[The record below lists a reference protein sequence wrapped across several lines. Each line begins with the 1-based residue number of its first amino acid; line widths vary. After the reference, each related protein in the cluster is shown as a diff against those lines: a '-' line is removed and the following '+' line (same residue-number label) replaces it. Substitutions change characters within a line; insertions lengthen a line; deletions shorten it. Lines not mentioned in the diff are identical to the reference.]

1 MIDYKKG
8 GGIMNYKF
16 IIDKYRQ
23 ITFKKRIIAIF
34 VVCMLIP
41 FLCLGLI
48 SWYTINSILTNKVE
62 SSIVSNLQ
70 QERLQ
75 LENVLNNLNHVSQ
88 QLAFGVNNN
97 RLLEQLYFEEDLFT
111 KSRIRND
118 LKGDLNVVTFSNPN
132 VGLMLYYFPKNE
144 TYDFENFPVRDH
156 FNINNLPIMETYPE
170 ITYYGPHIS
179 NNRSNKNLVFST
191 ARKVNVSHEEVY
203 VYIETG
209 SNTTKSIFAPLDD
222 LKESRQLL
230 ILNNS
235 GEIAYSQNEEL
246 FPLNGSEFPFSK
258 ENSVSGT
265 YSDYIWYKETSN
277 QGWSI
282 VSIFPKENI
291 NQERNQW
298 YVQIT
303 ILFIIFGIAV
313 ITIGALLS
321 RMVYKPLEKFN
332 NEIKSLINSNI
343 KSSTDHLHIPEFDYL
358 LFKTREMKKKIW
370 DLYGEVENKEKR
382 RADLEVEKLLY
393 QINPHFLM
401 NTLDTVHWLAMM
413 NGQKDIDRLVLS
425 LNKLLQY
432 NLGKMGD
439 ATTIG
444 GEIEALKE
452 YLQLQR
458 IRYDFHFDVDID
470 VQEEALSLA
479 IPRFILQPLVENALY
494 HGVSDDGYIHVNI
507 SLDKKLNITIQ
518 DNGSGMSEQQL
529 QQLFHDDSLDR
540 QKVGMGIGMKYVR
553 RILDSYYGD
562 QATFNIKSELGKG
575 TIISMSL
582 PVNRGE

>member
-1 MIDYKKG
+1 MKKG
-8 GGIMNYKF
+8 GQIMNYKF

-97 RLLEQLYFEEDLFT
+97 RLLEQLYYEQDLFN

-132 VGLMLYYFPKNE
+132 VVLMLYYFPDSE
-144 TYDFENFPVRDH
+144 TFDFENFPVREH

-209 SNTTKSIFAPLDD
+209 SNTTKSIFASSDD
-222 LKESRQLL
+222 IKKSRQLL

-235 GEIAYSQNEEL
+235 GEITYSQNEEL
-246 FPLNGSEFPFSK
+246 FPIKGSAFPFSA
-258 ENSVSGT
+258 SDSGAGS
-265 YSDYIWYKETSN
+265 YGDYIWYKETSN

-291 NQERNQW
+291 NLERNQW
-298 YVQIT
+298 YMQIT

-313 ITIGALLS
+313 IAIGALLS

-370 DLYGEVENKEKR
+370 ELYGEVEHKEKR

-458 IRYDFHFDVDID
+458 IRYDFQFDVDID

-562 QATFNIKSELGKG
+562 QATFHIKSELGKG
-575 TIISMSL
+575 TMISMSL
-582 PVNRGE
+582 PVIRGEESL

>member
-1 MIDYKKG
+1 
-8 GGIMNYKF
+8 MNYKF
-16 IIDKYRQ
+16 IIDKYRK

-97 RLLEQLYFEEDLFT
+97 RLLEQLYYEQDLFN

-132 VGLMLYYFPKNE
+132 VGLMLYYFPDSE
-144 TYDFENFPVRDH
+144 TFDFENFPVREH

-191 ARKVNVSHEEVY
+191 ARKVNVSHQEVY

-246 FPLNGSEFPFSK
+246 FPINGSGFPFSK
-258 ENSVSGT
+258 EKSVSGS

-458 IRYDFHFDVDID
+458 IRYDFQFDVDID

-562 QATFNIKSELGKG
+562 QATFHIKSELGKG
-575 TIISMSL
+575 TMISMSL
-582 PVNRGE
+582 PVIRGEESL

>member
-1 MIDYKKG
+1 
-8 GGIMNYKF
+8 MNYKF
-16 IIDKYRQ
+16 IIDKYRK

-97 RLLEQLYFEEDLFT
+97 RLLEQLYYEQDLFN

-132 VGLMLYYFPKNE
+132 VGLMLYYFPESE
-144 TYDFENFPVRDH
+144 TFDFENFPVREH

-191 ARKVNVSHEEVY
+191 ARKVNVSHQEVY

-235 GEIAYSQNEEL
+235 GEIAYSQNEKL
-246 FPLNGSEFPFSK
+246 FPISGSGFPFSK
-258 ENSVSGT
+258 EKSVSGS

-458 IRYDFHFDVDID
+458 IRYDFQFDVDID

-562 QATFNIKSELGKG
+562 QATFHIKSELGKG
-575 TIISMSL
+575 TMISMSL
-582 PVNRGE
+582 PVNRGEESL

>member
-1 MIDYKKG
+1 MKKG
-8 GGIMNYKF
+8 GQIMNYKF
-16 IIDKYRQ
+16 IIDKYRK

-97 RLLEQLYFEEDLFT
+97 RLLEQLYYEQDLFN

-132 VGLMLYYFPKNE
+132 VGLMLYYFPDSE
-144 TYDFENFPVRDH
+144 TFDFENFPVREH

-191 ARKVNVSHEEVY
+191 ARKVNVSHQEVY

-246 FPLNGSEFPFSK
+246 FPINGSGFPFSK
-258 ENSVSGT
+258 EKSVSGS

-458 IRYDFHFDVDID
+458 IRYDFQFDVDID

-562 QATFNIKSELGKG
+562 QATFHIKSELGKG
-575 TIISMSL
+575 TMISMSL
-582 PVNRGE
+582 PVIRGEESL

>member
-1 MIDYKKG
+1 MK
-8 GGIMNYKF
+8 NNF

-23 ITFKKRIIAIF
+23 LTFKKRIIAIF

-97 RLLEQLYFEEDLFT
+97 RLLEQLYYEKDLFN

-118 LKGDLNVVTFSNPN
+118 IKVDLNVVTFSNPN
-132 VGLMLYYFPKNE
+132 VGLMLYYFTESE
-144 TYDFENFPVRDH
+144 TYDFENFPVRDD
-156 FNINNLPIMETYPE
+156 FNIFTLPVMETYPE

-179 NNRSNKNLVFST
+179 KNRSNKNLVFST

-209 SNTTKSIFAPLDD
+209 SNTTKSIFASSDD
-222 LKESRQLL
+222 IKKSRQLL

-235 GEIAYSQNEEL
+235 GEITYSQNEEL
-246 FPLNGSEFPFSK
+246 FPIKGSAFPFSA
-258 ENSVSGT
+258 SDSGAGS
-265 YSDYIWYKETSN
+265 YGDYIWYKETSN

-291 NQERNQW
+291 NLERNQW
-298 YVQIT
+298 YMQIT

-313 ITIGALLS
+313 IAIGALLS

-370 DLYGEVENKEKR
+370 ELYGEVEHKEKR

-413 NGQKDIDRLVLS
+413 SGQKDIDRLVLS

-458 IRYDFHFDVDID
+458 IRYDFQFDVDID
-470 VQEEALSLA
+470 VQDEALSFA

-507 SLDKKLNITIQ
+507 SLEKKLHITIQ

-540 QKVGMGIGMKYVR
+540 QKVGMGIGMKYVM
-553 RILDSYYGD
+553 RILESYYGD
-562 QATFNIKSELGKG
+562 QATFNIKSEIGKG
-575 TIISMSL
+575 TMISMTL
-582 PVNRGE
+582 PVKRGEKSV